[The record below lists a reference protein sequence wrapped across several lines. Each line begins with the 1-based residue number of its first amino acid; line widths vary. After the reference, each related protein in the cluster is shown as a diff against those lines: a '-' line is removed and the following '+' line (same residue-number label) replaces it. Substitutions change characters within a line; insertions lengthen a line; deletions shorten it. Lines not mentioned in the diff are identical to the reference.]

1 MRDQIQKTLGQLWQ
15 EEDGVLSFEWSLLG
29 VLLVFGIVGGLSAVR
44 DGVISE
50 LADSA
55 QAILRIDQSYSFAG
69 FGVGPGSI
77 PPSQFTDTLGTV
89 TQCTRGGVA
98 GQGTVGPTP

>member
-1 MRDQIQKTLGQLWQ
+1 MKRIVTSTVAQMWH

-29 VLLVFGIVGGLSAVR
+29 VLLIFGIVSGLSAVR

-69 FGVGPGSI
+69 FGI
-77 PPSQFTDTLGTV
+77 FPPSQYVDQLGTV
-89 TQCTRGGVA
+89 TQCNRGGIA
-98 GQGTVGPTP
+98 GQGPVGPSP

>member
-1 MRDQIQKTLGQLWQ
+1 MRQSMQKMLGQLWQ

-69 FGVGPGSI
+69 FGII
-77 PPSQFTDTLGTV
+77 PPSQYTDNLGTV
-89 TQCTRGGVA
+89 TQCSRGGVA
-98 GQGTVGPTP
+98 GQGTEGPSP

>member
-1 MRDQIQKTLGQLWQ
+1 MQDHMQKMLSQLWR

-69 FGVGPGSI
+69 FGII
-77 PPSQFTDTLGTV
+77 PASVYNDDLGTV
-89 TQCTRGGVA
+89 TQCTRDGVA